1 MVELQAVS
9 NCDGIDLMQMTHA
22 IYTYTRSKP
31 FKVKSIQVDLKA
43 KVFHQRSYK
52 SMGINS

>member
-22 IYTYTRSKP
+22 IYTYTRSEA
-31 FKVKSIQVDLKA
+31 IQGDLRA

>member
-1 MVELQAVS
+1 
-9 NCDGIDLMQMTHA
+9 MQMTHA
-22 IYTYTRSKP
+22 IYTYTRSEP